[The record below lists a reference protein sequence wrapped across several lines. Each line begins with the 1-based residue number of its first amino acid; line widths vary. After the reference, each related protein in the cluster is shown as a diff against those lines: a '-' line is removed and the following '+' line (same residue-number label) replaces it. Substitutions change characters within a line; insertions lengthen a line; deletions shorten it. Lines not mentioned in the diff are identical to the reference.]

1 MQGDDR
7 QVGRLL
13 SRREVL
19 GLLGVSG
26 AALIVGGALPRSRS
40 WPKLPPGFPSC
51 VVRPEQTEGPYF
63 VDEMLNRSDLR
74 ADPATGA
81 LSEGAPLALEFQVS
95 QIKDGGC
102 SPLAGAQ
109 VDVWHCDA
117 HGIYSDVTD
126 PSFNTMG
133 KKFLRGYQVTD
144 ASGIARFAT
153 IYPGWYRGRAVH
165 IHFMIRSG
173 PATGKRHEFVS
184 QVYFDEAINDRVYAS
199 APYARGERTRNSSDR
214 IFQRGGS
221 ELMLEVEEKGGRYA
235 GVFRVGLEMG

>member
-26 AALIVGGALPRSRS
+26 AALALGGALPRSRS
-40 WPKLPPGFPSC
+40 RWAPPAGFPAC
-51 VVRPEQTEGPYF
+51 LARPAQTEGPYF
-63 VDEMLNRSDLR
+63 VDEMLHRADIRS
-74 ADPATGA
+74 DPATGA
-81 LSEGAPLALEFQVS
+81 VCEGAPLQLEFQVS
-95 QIKDGGC
+95 RIKDGGC
-102 SPLAGAQ
+102 TPLAGAQ

-117 HGIYSDVTD
+117 AGIYSDVTD
-126 PSFNTMG
+126 PSFNTVG

-153 IYPGWYRGRAVH
+153 VYPGWYRGRAVH

-184 QVYFDEAINDRVYAS
+184 QVYFDESVTDRVYARP
-199 APYARGERTRNSSDR
+199 PYTRGERTLNQADR

-221 ELMLEVEEKGGRYA
+221 ELMLDVVEKGEGYT
-235 GVFRVGLEMG
+235 GVFRIGLEV